1 MAFSASVRR
10 LLISSPGDVPRTD
23 LTIIQQSINRWNG
36 VYGEQFGSIIMPISW
51 GTHAAAEF
59 GQPPQKILNRQLVDK
74 CDACIAIFANRLGT
88 ATKLHESGTAE
99 EISRLNE
106 SGKYVAVLRCR
117 RPVDATT
124 IDLAQATRLNEYI
137 AGIESSALILDY
149 ANDADLARHVETI
162 LVAAVSRE
170 EARNDFQL
178 QNTQTGEGSTA
189 EVWPHVDSVD
199 RSGKR
204 NWYLALN
211 NTGGGPARDVR
222 VEIDADPANGDPWEI
237 ATERTGDGPDLG
249 VLAPRSEVHF
259 KIYASL
265 ASAAQVNCTVSWS
278 DFRGRQ
284 RNTASLRLA

>member
-10 LLISSPGDVPRTD
+10 LLISSPGDVPRSD
-23 LTIIQQSINRWNG
+23 LPIIQQSINRWNG
-36 VYGEQFGSIIMPISW
+36 VYAEQFGSIIMPISW

-88 ATKLHESGTAE
+88 PTELHESGTAE
-99 EISRLNE
+99 EISRLSE
-106 SGKYVAVLRCR
+106 SGKYVGILRCR
-117 RPVDATT
+117 RPVDAST
-124 IDLAQATRLNEYI
+124 IDLTQATRLNEYI

-162 LVAAVSRE
+162 LVATVSRE

-178 QNTQTGEGSTA
+178 QNTQRGEGPTA
-189 EVWPHVDSVD
+189 EVWPHVDATD
-199 RSGKR
+199 RPGRR
-204 NWYLALN
+204 NWYLVLN
-211 NTGGGPARDVR
+211 NTGDGPARDVR
-222 VEIDADPANGDPWEI
+222 VEIDADASNGDPWEI

-249 VLAPRSEVHF
+249 VLAPRSEVRF
-259 KIYASL
+259 QIFASL

-278 DFRGRQ
+278 DFRGEQ
-284 RNTASLRLA
+284 KNTASLRLA